1 MQIYIILLL
10 FTFSLLILN
19 RLYVVNF
26 VKLNL
31 VFKKLK
37 NTSNCKEIYIDE
49 QNKKIYKKYLYK
61 NTIKEIKYYK
71 EKILP
76 NFDFIPK
83 MEFDIDNNIIIED
96 YYKTPLNKK
105 TKPNN
110 YMEQLRNID
119 KQLKKY
125 NIYHND
131 YKYIHFFVDNNNIKL
146 IDWNNI
152 TIGKPKNDKWVQND
166 IKHIIKY
173 II

>member
-61 NTIKEIKYYK
+61 NTIKEI
-71 EKILP
+71 
-76 NFDFIPK
+76 
-83 MEFDIDNNIIIED
+83 
-96 YYKTPLNKK
+96 
-105 TKPNN
+105 
-110 YMEQLRNID
+110 
-119 KQLKKY
+119 
-125 NIYHND
+125 IY
-131 YKYIHFFVDNNNIKL
+131 
-146 IDWNNI
+146 
-152 TIGKPKNDKWVQND
+152 
-166 IKHIIKY
+166 
-173 II
+173 